1 MEWMNNWTSAETT
14 LLIAHRGASIDLPG
28 NTLAAFAL
36 AAEQGFDGIE
46 LDVQFTADNQI
57 VIFHDFTVKRFTGS
71 KRKVSELT
79 TPELKD
85 IDLGEGQI
93 ISTLDELFE
102 MMGPRVLY
110 NIEIKEFSLRDR
122 GLETAVA
129 DCIESFGMQDLVL
142 VSSFNP
148 LSVRRARNALSR
160 SIPVAL
166 IRMKGIFKYTSFL
179 ASEQADNPHHSMV
192 DETYMAWAKKR
203 GYRVYTWTVNDPQEA
218 SRLASL
224 GVHGII
230 TNKPQL
236 LRQHLN

>member
-1 MEWMNNWTSAETT
+1 MNNWFSTETP
-14 LLIAHRGASIDLPG
+14 LIIGHRGASEDLPG

-36 AAEQGFDGIE
+36 AAEQGADGIE
-46 LDVQFTADNQI
+46 LDVQLSADNQTI
-57 VIFHDFTVKRFTGS
+57 IFHDFTLKRFTGS
-71 KRKVSELT
+71 KHKVSELT

-85 IDLGEGQI
+85 IDLGKGQT

-102 MMGPRVLY
+102 MMGPQVLY
-110 NIEIKEFSLRDR
+110 NIEIKEFSLRDN

-129 DCIESFGMQDLVL
+129 DCIESFGLQDMTLI
-142 VSSFNP
+142 SSFNP
-148 LSVRRARNALSR
+148 LAVRRARKALSR

-166 IRMKGIFKYTSFL
+166 NRMKGIFKYTYLL

-203 GYRVYTWTVNDPQEA
+203 GYRVHAWTVDDPQEA

-230 TNKPQL
+230 TNKPQFV
-236 LRQHLN
+236 RQHLN